1 MKSSFSINEN
11 EKKRKYNRRI
21 IDVERG
27 SFTPLVFSTNGGMGR
42 EFESF
47 VHALSAMLAEK
58 RDESLSSVINW
69 VRTKI
74 SFALTR
80 STVLCI
86 RGTRC
91 LRIKPITTESDI
103 GIVEATGF
111 IK

>member
-1 MKSSFSINEN
+1 MLREAPLLHLFLQQT
-11 EKKRKYNRRI
+11 
-21 IDVERG
+21 VEWV
-27 SFTPLVFSTNGGMGR
+27 SR
-42 EFESF
+42 ECESF
-47 VHALSAMLAEK
+47 VHALSTMLAEK

-69 VRTKI
+69 FRTKI

-103 GIVEATGF
+103 GIVEAMYV
-111 IK
+111 